1 LDLSKVSQDDL
12 RRILSRAVEK
22 LGRGVVRE
30 ILEISD
36 VTLWG
41 MLSGKA
47 VIGDDNRASLV
58 L

>member
-1 LDLSKVSQDDL
+1 VSQDDR